1 MEWGNISGID
11 AAPLSMMDK
20 LPRLVHVAVKAP
32 KRKMLAAREDL
43 ADKISE
49 IALRKGTLYD
59 YLNET
64 LEEAIRADS
73 LGLSLKE
80 AIEERGIVKVGRDS
94 GFTFVPER
102 LWFDICEKAYE
113 RLGVRWLTS
122 LWYETGQWYGRY
134 YGDLDKFKDAMNKLM
149 WDLSEFEVSS
159 KDRNLLVRC
168 ISPKFSESYSVLFGR
183 FLEGALNAL
192 GYEFVDGDI
201 LKGVLNLRFKESKG
215 G

>member
-1 MEWGNISGID
+1 
-11 AAPLSMMDK
+11 MMHK
-20 LPRLVHVAVKAP
+20 LPRSVHVAVKAP

>member
-1 MEWGNISGID
+1 
-11 AAPLSMMDK
+11 
-20 LPRLVHVAVKAP
+20 
-32 KRKMLAAREDL
+32 MLAAREDL
-43 ADKISE
+43 ADKISD

-73 LGLSLKE
+73 IGLSLKE
-80 AIEERGIVKVGRDS
+80 AIDERGIVKVARDS

-113 RLGVRWLTS
+113 RLGIRKMKS

-134 YGDLDKFKDAMNKLM
+134 YGDLDKLKDAMNKLI
-149 WDLSEFEVSS
+149 WDLSEFEVAS
-159 KDRNLLVRC
+159 KDGNLLVRC
-168 ISPKFSESYSVLFGR
+168 ISPKFSESYSVLFSR

>member
-1 MEWGNISGID
+1 MY
-11 AAPLSMMDK
+11 
-20 LPRLVHVAVKAP
+20 VAVKAP
-32 KRKMLAAREDL
+32 KRKMMAAREDL

-49 IALRKGTLYD
+49 IALRRGTLYD

-73 LGLSLKE
+73 MDLSLKE
-80 AIEERGIVKVGRDS
+80 AIDERGIVKVARDS

-113 RLGVRWLTS
+113 RLGLRRMKS
-122 LWYETGQWYGRY
+122 LWYQTGQWYGRY
-134 YGDLDKFKDAMNKLM
+134 YGDLDKFKDAMDKLM
-149 WDLSEFEVSS
+149 WGLSGFEVAS
-159 KDRNLLVRC
+159 KDGNLFVRC
-168 ISPKFSESYSVLFGR
+168 ISPKFSESYSVLFSR

-192 GYEFVDGDI
+192 GYDFVDGDI

>member
-1 MEWGNISGID
+1 MVSL
-11 AAPLSMMDK
+11 PLTVY
-20 LPRLVHVAVKAP
+20 PAVTAP

-43 ADKISE
+43 ADKISD

-73 LGLSLKE
+73 IGLSLKE
-80 AIEERGIVKVGRDS
+80 AIDERGIVKVARDS

-113 RLGVRWLTS
+113 RLGIRKMKS
-122 LWYETGQWYGRY
+122 LWYETGQWYGTY
-134 YGDLDKFKDAMNKLM
+134 YGDLDKLKDAMNKLI
-149 WDLSEFEVSS
+149 WDLSEFEVAS
-159 KDRNLLVRC
+159 KDGNLLVRC
-168 ISPKFSESYSVLFGR
+168 ISPKFSESYSVLFSR